1 MLKIIVNKIKHT
13 NSPTILLLNINFTLK
28 DNNIYSILGKNG
40 SGKTTLL
47 YTITNLLNKNDF
59 EIDCSVIL
67 DINDLY
73 QLDFNS
79 LYKFRSDNFK
89 FVFQDPVSAFDPLK
103 KLKYYFNLT
112 KVSDEI
118 INNELQYFQ
127 LPQISEIKNLYP
139 HELSIGMLQ
148 RVNIILALISQPKIL
163 LLDEPTS
170 ALDLPIMNLL
180 KNRIKDYAKS
190 NERIVLI
197 VTQDIEFAKNTSNYI
212 ANLDNGKLSDFEL
225 VKDYFGIKSIV

>member
-1 MLKIIVNKIKHT
+1 M
-13 NSPTILLLNINFTLK
+13 LLNNNFTLK
-28 DNNIYSILGKNG
+28 NNNIYSILGKNG

-47 YTITNLLNKNDF
+47 YVITNLLNKNDF
-59 EIDCSVIL
+59 EIDCSVNL
-67 DINDLY
+67 DSIDLY
-73 QLDFNS
+73 KLNS
-79 LYKFRSDNFK
+79 QFLYKFRSDNFK

-118 INNELQYFQ
+118 INKELQYFQ
-127 LPQISEIKNLYP
+127 LPQLAEIKKLYP

-148 RVNIILALISQPKIL
+148 RVNIILALVSRPKIL

-180 KNRIKDYAKS
+180 NNRLKEYVIT

-197 VTQDIEFAKNTSNYI
+197 VTQDIEFAKNTSDYI
-212 ANLDNGKLSDFEL
+212 ANLDNGKLSNFE
-225 VKDYFGIKSIV
+225 VAKDYFKINSVF